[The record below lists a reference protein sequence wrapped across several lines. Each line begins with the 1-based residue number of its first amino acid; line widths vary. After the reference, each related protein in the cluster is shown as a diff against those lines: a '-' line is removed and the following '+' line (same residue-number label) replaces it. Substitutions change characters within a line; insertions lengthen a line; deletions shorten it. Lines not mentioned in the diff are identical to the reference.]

1 MVESQHQVDDADD
14 LYDDV
19 LSPYLRD
26 GDLLYEPSKLSYL
39 LEYVVLQPLPFL

>member
-1 MVESQHQVDDADD
+1 MVESQHQIEDPDD

-26 GDLLYEPSKLSYL
+26 GDLLYEPSKRIFVFY
-39 LEYVVLQPLPFL
+39 FDHWN